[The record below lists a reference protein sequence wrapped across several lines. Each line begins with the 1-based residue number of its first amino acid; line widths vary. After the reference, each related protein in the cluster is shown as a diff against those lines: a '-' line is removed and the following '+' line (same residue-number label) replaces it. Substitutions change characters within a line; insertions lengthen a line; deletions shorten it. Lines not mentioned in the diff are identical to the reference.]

1 MQKGLSIE
9 QLDGIRQDTNKLVP
23 AYYLTQFDALEALDN
38 GVGNCF
44 SKAMVAC
51 GIIVLK
57 YAVEPSIVYKK
68 SIHGSKDTAID
79 KPTDSK
85 TGKKIAHVVVAVP
98 GSNPTTDKSI
108 PGLNFGVAVSQ
119 GVKFTQTDA
128 GEILQDYNEPGEFVR
143 VNETG
148 TVIATEIATERGMF
162 GDRWR
167 DIAPDYLQALDR
179 PDLDIDLLIGKLKES
194 YPDDQVAA

>member
-1 MQKGLSIE
+1 MKGGLSPE
-9 QLDGIRQDTNKLVP
+9 QLDGIRINTNKLVP

-51 GIIVLK
+51 GIIVLRHNI
-57 YAVEPSIVYKK
+57 EPSIVFKK
-68 SIHGSKDTAID
+68 SIHGSEDSTID

-98 GSNPTTDKSI
+98 GSNPDTDTSI
-108 PGLNFGVAVSQ
+108 PSLNFGVAVSR
-119 GVKFTQTDA
+119 GVKFAQTDV

-143 VNETG
+143 VDETG
-148 TVIATEIATERGMF
+148 TVIATEKALELGMF
-162 GDRWR
+162 GDKWR
-167 DIAPDYLQALDR
+167 DIAPDYLSTLDR
-179 PDLDIDLLIGKLKES
+179 PDLDIDLLISKLKES
-194 YPDDQVAA
+194 CENAQIAA